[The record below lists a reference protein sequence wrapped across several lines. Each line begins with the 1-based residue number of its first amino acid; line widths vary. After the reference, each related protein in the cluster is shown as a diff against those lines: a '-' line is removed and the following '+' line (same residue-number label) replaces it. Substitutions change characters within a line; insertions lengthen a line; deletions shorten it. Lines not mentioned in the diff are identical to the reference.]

1 MFIEINF
8 ESEQPI
14 YSQIVHQIIGG
25 IARRELAEGESL
37 PSVRALAADIGV
49 NLHTVNKAYQQLK
62 QDDYIVIHRR
72 KGVTVNPDGP
82 PVADEVFME
91 ALKSEMMPK
100 IAEAACRNLEKAE
113 LLKVVSDLYEDFRRD
128 KR

>member
-8 ESEQPI
+8 EAEQPI

-25 IARRELAEGESL
+25 IARNDLSAGESL

-62 QDDYIVIHRR
+62 QDGYIIIHRR
-72 KGVTVNPDGP
+72 KGVTVHPDGP
-82 PVADEVFME
+82 PIADEAFIE
-91 ALKSEMMPK
+91 SLKAELMPK
-100 IAEAACRNLEKAE
+100 VAEAACRNLQQEE
-113 LLKVVSDLYEDFRRD
+113 LMEIVRDIYNSFRGTE
-128 KR
+128 